1 MKFNRMTFLELKI
14 HALELSLSFK
24 PFFFYFN
31 VKIRLVVFDVKCK
44 GCCKATFVQFGFIY
58 YP

>member
-24 PFFFYFN
+24 PFFF
-31 VKIRLVVFDVKCK
+31 ISM
-44 GCCKATFVQFGFIY
+44 
-58 YP
+58 